1 MATSKKFKKV
11 KVLVFGSKEMAP
23 KVSITKKEKDTM
35 YIVFNFTGKSVDI
48 NINTTA
54 EHNKVIIK
62 DYALKKSLG
71 EYSVPKTVIKK
82 ATELLVNEI
91 KNGVKTAKGETT
103 SLTIV
108 PYCDD
113 KVVFEDFFTSLSS
126 EGTDALFKKMGT
138 KGISALL

>member
-11 KVLVFGSKEMAP
+11 KVLVFGSKEKAP
-23 KVSITKKEKDTM
+23 KVSITKKEKDTI
-35 YIVFNFTGKSVDI
+35 YIVFNFTGQSVDI

-82 ATELLVNEI
+82 ATELLINEI
-91 KNGVKTAKGETT
+91 KNSVKAAKGETT
-103 SLTIV
+103 SLTISH
-108 PYCDD
+108 YCDN
-113 KVVFEDFFTSLSS
+113 KVIFEDLLTALSS
-126 EGTDALFKKMGT
+126 EGTDAFFKKIGA
-138 KGISALL
+138 KPISALS

>member
-11 KVLVFGSKEMAP
+11 KVLVFGSKEKAP

-35 YIVFNFTGKSVDI
+35 YIVFNFTGQSVDI
-48 NINTTA
+48 NINTSA

-91 KNGVKTAKGETT
+91 KNSVKAPKGETVL
-103 SLTIV
+103 LTIT
-108 PYCDD
+108 PYCD
-113 KVVFEDFFTSLSS
+113 KGIFEDFLTTLSVES
-126 EGTDALFKKMGT
+126 TDALFSKAGT
-138 KGISALL
+138 KVSALL